1 MLPPNHYLLLLFN
14 YLFEW
19 EIFNTHNFSP
29 ADNLRTGRKEENR
42 GNVVVYKGEEKA
54 ESGKSK
60 GGISKKDQMKDAG

>member
-19 EIFNTHNFSP
+19 EKFNTHNYSP

-54 ESGKSK
+54 ERGKSK

>member
-1 MLPPNHYLLLLFN
+1 MCYLQIIIYYLFI

-19 EIFNTHNFSP
+19 ENFITYNYLP
-29 ADNLRTGRKEENR
+29 AGNLRTGRKEENR

-54 ESGKSK
+54 ESGSSK